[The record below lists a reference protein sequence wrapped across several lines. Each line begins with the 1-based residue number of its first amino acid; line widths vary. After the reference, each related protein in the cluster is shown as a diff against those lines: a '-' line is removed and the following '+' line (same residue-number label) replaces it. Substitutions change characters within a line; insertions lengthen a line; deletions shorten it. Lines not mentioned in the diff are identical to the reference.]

1 MWLWP
6 SGKRL
11 LSIIEI
17 YGMCCVCNRNG
28 SNLCSSGLHGWVSGK
43 NNVSDIFNLPL
54 KLTFALVYDISY
66 NFSIHL
72 QVVKLSQV
80 VKQVDIVVTA
90 TGNKS
95 VVTREH
101 MDKMKNGC
109 IVCNMG
115 HSNTEVDVMSL
126 KTQDLTWEKVRTQVS
141 MPYNKTTWNI
151 H

>member
-1 MWLWP
+1 MVVCGYGQV
-6 SGKRL
+6 GK
-11 LSIIEI
+11 
-17 YGMCCVCNRNG
+17 GCCQSLKSMGCVVYVTEMDPICALQACMDGFLVR
-28 SNLCSSGLHGWVSGK
+28 
-43 NNVSDIFNLPL
+43 NVSDIFNLPL
-54 KLTFALVYDISY
+54 KLIFALVYDISY

-126 KTQDLTWEKVRTQVS
+126 KTQDLTWEKVRTQV
-141 MPYNKTTWNI
+141 NKL
-151 H
+151 